1 MIVLTEKAK
10 KLVKIC
16 EAEGYRSLDELL
28 TASMPDAVCPG
39 ICMVEGCDHIEH
51 YEKDSEEGYCEACGS
66 NTVTSALVLAE
77 LI

>member
-1 MIVLTEKAK
+1 MSDPSKTAAK
-10 KLVKIC
+10 LAILCK
-16 EAEGYRSLDELL
+16 AEGFNELIDLL
-28 TASMPDAVCPG
+28 TASMADSVCPG
-39 ICMVEGCDHIEH
+39 ICMEDGCDHIEH